1 MDNTT
6 TTYRVLIVDD
16 DEIDRLTVISF
27 CRRYPFLQ
35 VIAAAES
42 AEAAVN
48 YMQKEMPDVLL
59 LDIDM
64 PGMSGIELRKQAVEI
79 PVCIFIT
86 SHPEFAVESFELA
99 ALDYL
104 LKPIKSERFDAA
116 ILRLQQYMTLRQ
128 KAQLLDY
135 TVGGETIFIKEGTTQ
150 VKIALHE
157 VMYLEAL
164 KDYTSI
170 VTGQRKYC
178 ILSPLSNL
186 LGQASFKNFIRIHRS
201 YAVQKH
207 YVTRL
212 SSKELYISNIILPVG
227 RTYKY
232 EVEAQF
238 S

>member
-186 LGQASFKNFIRIHRS
+186 LEQGSFKNFIRIHRS

>member
-48 YMQKEMPDVLL
+48 YMQKETPDVLL

-186 LGQASFKNFIRIHRS
+186 LEQGSFKNFIRIHRS

>member
-6 TTYRVLIVDD
+6 KTYRVLIVDD
-16 DEIDRLTVISF
+16 DEIDRLTVMSF

-48 YMQKEMPDVLL
+48 YMQKETPDVLL

-186 LGQASFKNFIRIHRS
+186 LEQASFKNFIRIHRS

>member
-6 TTYRVLIVDD
+6 KTYRVLIVDD
-16 DEIDRLTVISF
+16 DEIDRLTVMSF

-42 AEAAVN
+42 AGAAIN

-186 LGQASFKNFIRIHRS
+186 LEQASFKNFIRIHRS

-212 SSKELYISNIILPVG
+212 SSKELYIRNIILPVG

>member
-1 MDNTT
+1 MNNTT
-6 TTYRVLIVDD
+6 ITYRVLIVDD

-35 VIAAAES
+35 VIAAVES
-42 AEAAVN
+42 AEVAIS
-48 YMQKEMPDVLL
+48 YMQKEKPDLLL

-64 PGMSGIELRKQAVEI
+64 PGMNGMELRKQTVDVPA
-79 PVCIFIT
+79 CIFIT

-104 LKPIKSERFDAA
+104 LKPVKSERFDAA

-170 VTGQRKYC
+170 VTGQKKYC
-178 ILSPLSNL
+178 ILSPLSTL
-186 LGQASFKNFIRIHRS
+186 LEQLSFKNFIRIHRS

-207 YVTRL
+207 YVTKL
-212 SSKELYISNIILPVG
+212 SAKELYVSNIVLPVG

-238 S
+238 N